1 MYELVKTRPMLDAP
15 SRLSTHYFVTQLMF
29 SLFVQRMIQN
39 NTAQWNDTPTINV
52 IETKH
57 ATVEQSKSIPKITDK
72 PHHQLHIVLPHRSSS
87 LPAESRQLIN
97 DRITSIAMGSYQ
109 ALSVRIL
116 LTIIIIG
123 LSAPK
128 SRASSANLPSLL
140 DFLVD
145 FNHYSLR
152 RGMGR
157 IPAAE
162 NEARRQPIC
171 RQSYANFPN

>member
-1 MYELVKTRPMLDAP
+1 MNWPDLYGC
-15 SRLSTHYFVTQLMF
+15 SFLSTHYFVVQLTFSVLYKGWSKITQLDCARHNPT
-29 SLFVQRMIQN
+29 LVVQ
-39 NTAQWNDTPTINV
+39 AP
-52 IETKH
+52 KH
-57 ATVEQSKSIPKITDK
+57 ATAEQSKSIPKITDK
-72 PHHQLHIVLPHRSSS
+72 PHHQLHIVPPHRSSS
-87 LPAESRQLIN
+87 LPAEPRQLIN

-157 IPAAE
+157 TPAAE
-162 NEARRQPIC
+162 NGARRQPIC